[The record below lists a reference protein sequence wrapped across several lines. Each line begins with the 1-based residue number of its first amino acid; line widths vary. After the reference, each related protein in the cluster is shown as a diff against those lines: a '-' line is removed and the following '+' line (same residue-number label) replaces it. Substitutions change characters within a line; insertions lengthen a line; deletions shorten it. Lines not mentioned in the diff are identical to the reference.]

1 MSSYL
6 ILMIRTKLVDEY
18 VHKVLHVIEEKMKQD
33 EHVQQNQVKVNI
45 PLEVA

>member
-1 MSSYL
+1 
-6 ILMIRTKLVDEY
+6 MIRTKLVDEY
-18 VHKVLHVIEEKMKQD
+18 VRKVLHVIKDKMKQD